1 MEKINEKKLSK
12 DGCIIFF
19 ENVVLISLFSL
30 RLIKATKYYE
40 ILIILRENRGNL
52 EKFSSILFS
61 FVLCYIFFYD
71 RKSSNSEIFEPFCNF
86 HFD

>member
-1 MEKINEKKLSK
+1 MKI
-12 DGCIIFF
+12 
-19 ENVVLISLFSL
+19 
-30 RLIKATKYYE
+30 LIKSRCNKIYE
-40 ILIILRENRGNL
+40 IGVELREIKGKL